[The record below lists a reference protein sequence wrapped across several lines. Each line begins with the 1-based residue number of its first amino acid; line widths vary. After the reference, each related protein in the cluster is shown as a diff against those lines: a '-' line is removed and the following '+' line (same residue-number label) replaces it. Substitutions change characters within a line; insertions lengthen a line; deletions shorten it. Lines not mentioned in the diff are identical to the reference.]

1 MLAGSIQRGREPAAI
16 THEDIV
22 AFDFGLV
29 LSAPGPRLAPALLGD
44 DRLHPRSRAR
54 GVLRLL
60 GGRRRPLRL
69 LDHRDLGRSDDDA
82 GAVLRLPRGG
92 AASPFLDRDDRAAD
106 ADADEP
112 LRVPRGFA
120 GDTSRAAALRAE
132 GRAVLERKE

>member
-22 AFDFGLV
+22 AFDFGLG

-60 GGRRRPLRL
+60 GGCAP
-69 LDHRDLGRSDDDA
+69 
-82 GAVLRLPRGG
+82 
-92 AASPFLDRDDRAAD
+92 SPFLDRDDRPAD
-106 ADADEP
+106 ADAGEP

-120 GDTSRAAALRAE
+120 GDTSRAAALRVESRQGQAPQ
-132 GRAVLERKE
+132 G